1 MKILFAIFAFSMT
14 NSLMLVQENHDY
26 SKCFE
31 DLAVLGT
38 EVAELIKSATEKDIA
53 ALIKESLEIA

>member
-1 MKILFAIFAFSMT
+1 MKIFFAIFAISMT
-14 NSLMLVQENHDY
+14 NSMMLVQDGHDY
-26 SKCFE
+26 TKCFE

-53 ALIKESLEIA
+53 ALV